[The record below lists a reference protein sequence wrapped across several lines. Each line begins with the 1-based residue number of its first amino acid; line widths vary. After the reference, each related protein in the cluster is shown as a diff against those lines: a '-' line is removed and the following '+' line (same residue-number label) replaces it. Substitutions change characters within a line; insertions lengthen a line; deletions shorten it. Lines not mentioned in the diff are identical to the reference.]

1 MTYTYFNRSGSV
13 FIDKGAA
20 HKIQVAPLVVNMK
33 FNYIILDSRTDSYRG
48 YSAHNG

>member
-33 FNYIILDSRTDSYRG
+33 FNYIIPGSRRG
-48 YSAHNG
+48 SCRGCFARSG